1 MLPVD
6 APRTAAMRRLWVRL
20 VAIYGHR
27 FTSAYGERCDD
38 DAGAL
43 TLAGDTW
50 QRGLSG
56 ISEQAMAAG
65 LQGCLMSADPWP
77 PTLPAFRALCLQVP
91 TLAAVRLRL
100 RTGKPDGFAR
110 MVWQQLDTFAWRQA
124 DAVLADRLLRD
135 AYDLTREHVMAGGA
149 LPLEPVATLEQ
160 EKREHR
166 PAPPEV
172 AEKHIADIAAV
183 LQDAPD
189 ATDDAS
195 DAA

>member
-1 MLPVD
+1 M
-6 APRTAAMRRLWVRL
+6 

-27 FTSAYGERCDD
+27 WTSAYGERCDD

-50 QRGLSG
+50 QRGLTG
-56 ISEQAMAAG
+56 VSEQAIAAG

-91 TLAAVRLRL
+91 SLAAVRLRL
-100 RTGKPDGFAR
+100 RNGKPDAFAR
-110 MVWQQLDTFAWRQA
+110 MVWQQLDTYAWRQA
-124 DAVLADRLLRD
+124 DAVLADRMLRD
-135 AYDLTREHVMAGGA
+135 AYDLTREHVMTGGE
-149 LPLEPVATLEQ
+149 LPAEPTGAIEQ
-160 EKREHR
+160 EKREHK

-189 ATDDAS
+189 ALADAS